1 MNLSTQ
7 KQIAAKILKCGTSR
21 VRIRAG
27 KEVEESLTREDV
39 RNLIRKGHIW
49 KEQKKGTSKFN
60 AKKIISQ
67 KKRGRMKGHGSRKGT
82 AGARKKR
89 KQIWMDTVRPLRR
102 LLREL
107 KDSGSITNQHYK
119 KIYLMIKGG
128 AFRNKKHLLYYLKD
142 HEMLKAKPKESAR
155 KAGKKVAKKT
165 RQKPK
170 PKPAAKAKKPEKKPK
185 ISKKKEDKKE
195 KKTKKKGK

>member
-7 KQIAAKILKCGTSR
+7 KQIAAKILKCGASR
-21 VRIRAG
+21 VKIKAG
-27 KEVEESLTREDV
+27 KDVEDALTREDV
-39 RNLIRKGHIW
+39 RNLIRKGHVW

-60 AKKIISQ
+60 VKKIVKQ
-67 KKRGRMKGHGSRKGT
+67 KKKGRMKGHGSRKGT

-89 KQIWMDTVRPLRR
+89 KEIWIGKVRPLRS

-107 KDSGSITNQHYK
+107 KESEAIDNTVYR

-142 HEMLKAKPKESAR
+142 HELMKTKSR
-155 KAGKKVAKKT
+155 KMVKKV
-165 RQKPK
+165 
-170 PKPAAKAKKPEKKPK
+170 KKPK
-185 ISKKKEDKKE
+185 TDIKKPVVKTDKPKSVPKKE
-195 KKTKKKGK
+195 KKSVDKKKAGSKKKK

>member
-7 KQIAAKILKCGTSR
+7 KQIAAKIMKCGASR

-49 KEQKKGTSKFN
+49 KVQKKGTSKFN
-60 AKKIISQ
+60 VKKIVKQ
-67 KKRGRMKGHGSRKGT
+67 KKKGRMKGHGSRKGT
-82 AGARKKR
+82 SGARKKR

-102 LLREL
+102 LLKEL
-107 KDSGSITNQHYK
+107 KESGSITNQTYK

-142 HEMLKAKPKESAR
+142 RELMKAKPK
-155 KAGKKVAKKT
+155 KTVKKT
-165 RQKPK
+165 KTKVKAKPIAKTNKPK
-170 PKPAAKAKKPEKKPK
+170 K
-185 ISKKKEDKKE
+185 
-195 KKTKKKGK
+195 KKTKKEKGKKSKEKK

>member
-21 VRIRAG
+21 VRIKAG
-27 KEVEESLTREDV
+27 KEVEEALTREDV

-49 KEQKKGTSKFN
+49 KVQKKGTSKFN
-60 AKKIISQ
+60 VKKIVKQ
-67 KKRGRMKGHGSRKGT
+67 KKKGRMKGHGSRKGT

-102 LLREL
+102 LLKEL
-107 KDSGSITNQHYK
+107 KESGSITNQTYK

-142 HEMLKAKPKESAR
+142 HELMKAKPK
-155 KAGKKVAKKT
+155 KTAKKT
-165 RQKPK
+165 K
-170 PKPAAKAKKPEKKPK
+170 AKVKANPITKTKKPEKKTKEKKP
-185 ISKKKEDKKE
+185 KKKETKKP
-195 KKTKKKGK
+195 KKKGKK